1 MDKKKTQRLTC
12 CKTFLQA
19 LNTNLPTQTHYAI
32 AIIITL
38 EGNEI
43 ISTDKSRKLLQV
55 IWLLFS
61 FNENAPSREDGEKL
75 ENIGDR
81 LGKKR
86 YFKALVQLGH
96 LRVKDV
102 FVGNISKN
110 CTKIGYINQHHDIL
124 FSWSFFYFFCGLS
137 LSFGFSTC
145 CLRNF
150 LPPSPVSES
159 QSCFCW
165 LNEIYL
171 DNSED
176 LRCRPFPSISPRR
189 ASQFTSLNFVEEN
202 GG

>member
-1 MDKKKTQRLTC
+1 MKRKHTWIKTNSATHM
-12 CKTFLQA
+12 LQNVFA
-19 LNTNLPTQTHYAI
+19 SSEHQFANSDSLRYCF
-32 AIIITL
+32 IITL

-43 ISTDKSRKLLQV
+43 INTDKSRKRLQV

-124 FSWSFFYFFCGLS
+124 FSSFVFYFFCGLS

-150 LPPSPVSES
+150 KVKQFSSSEAVI
-159 QSCFCW
+159 FYNIF
-165 LNEIYL
+165 LVFRF
-171 DNSED
+171 D
-176 LRCRPFPSISPRR
+176 
-189 ASQFTSLNFVEEN
+189 
-202 GG
+202 

>member
-1 MDKKKTQRLTC
+1 MDKKQTQRLTC

-43 ISTDKSRKLLQV
+43 INTEKSRKRLQV

-102 FVGNISKN
+102 FVVNISKN

-124 FSWSFFYFFCGLS
+124 FSLFVFYFFCGLS

-150 LPPSPVSES
+150 KVKQFSSSEAVI
-159 QSCFCW
+159 FYNIFLVFRFDW
-165 LNEIYL
+165 
-171 DNSED
+171 
-176 LRCRPFPSISPRR
+176 
-189 ASQFTSLNFVEEN
+189 
-202 GG
+202 

>member
-1 MDKKKTQRLTC
+1 M
-12 CKTFLQA
+12 
-19 LNTNLPTQTHYAI
+19 PTQTHYAI

-43 ISTDKSRKLLQV
+43 ISTDKSRKRLQV

-110 CTKIGYINQHHDIL
+110 CTKIGSINQHHNIL
-124 FSWSFFYFFCGLS
+124 FSLFVFYFFCGLS

-150 LPPSPVSES
+150 KLKQFSSSEAVI
-159 QSCFCW
+159 FYNI
-165 LNEIYL
+165 LL
-171 DNSED
+171 VFRFD
-176 LRCRPFPSISPRR
+176 
-189 ASQFTSLNFVEEN
+189 
-202 GG
+202 

>member
-1 MDKKKTQRLTC
+1 MDKKQTQRLTC

-43 ISTDKSRKLLQV
+43 INTDKSRKRLQV

-96 LRVKDV
+96 LRIKDV
-102 FVGNISKN
+102 FVANISKN
-110 CTKIGYINQHHDIL
+110 CTKIGCINQHHDIL
-124 FSWSFFYFFCGLS
+124 LSLFVFLLFLWSFVIFWF
-137 LSFGFSTC
+137 
-145 CLRNF
+145 
-150 LPPSPVSES
+150 
-159 QSCFCW
+159 
-165 LNEIYL
+165 
-171 DNSED
+171 
-176 LRCRPFPSISPRR
+176 
-189 ASQFTSLNFVEEN
+189 
-202 GG
+202 